1 MVDINLTGIHDV
13 NTKRLQNGDVEIELI
28 HTFGDKTRITL
39 DGETA
44 GYLAEDLA
52 KEDIE
57 TLEDIIFNLERRLA
71 EAEGQRDLYRE
82 KYYNRM
88 FNL

>member
-1 MVDINLTGIHDV
+1 MLDINITGVHDV
-13 NTKRLQNGDVEIELI
+13 NTRKLQNGDFEIELQ
-28 HTFGDKTRITL
+28 HTFGDNTRITL
-39 DGETA
+39 DRETA

-57 TLEDIIFNLERRLA
+57 TLEDIIFNLEKRLA

>member
-1 MVDINLTGIHDV
+1 MLEIYITGVHDV
-13 NTKRLQNGDVEIELI
+13 NTRKLQNGDFEIELQ

-52 KEDIE
+52 KEDFE

>member
-1 MVDINLTGIHDV
+1 MLDINITGVHDV
-13 NTKRLQNGDVEIELI
+13 ASRKLENGDFEIKLQ
-28 HTFGDKTRITL
+28 HTRGDMTRITL

-88 FNL
+88 FSL

>member
-1 MVDINLTGIHDV
+1 MVDINITGVHDV
-13 NTKRLQNGDVEIELI
+13 NTRKLQNGDFEIELQ

-57 TLEDIIFNLERRLA
+57 TLEDIIFNLERSVV
-71 EAEGQRDLYRE
+71 
-82 KYYNRM
+82 KNP
-88 FNL
+88 

>member
-1 MVDINLTGIHDV
+1 MLDINITGVHDV
-13 NTKRLQNGDVEIELI
+13 VIRKLENGDFEIELQ
-28 HTFGDKTRITL
+28 HTRGDMTRITL

-88 FNL
+88 FSL